1 MYKAIGYAY
10 EQAIKTINWA
20 KDGKSF
26 LDNGTEVRISPAKK
40 NYIICVTAENF
51 GIIPSE
57 INKYVTIDEKTK
69 IIPYVVNI
77 YDFEIVTNECKTIEE
92 FWDYLDFRMKNAD
105 VVTLDTSDRLFH
117 LKDRDNDAYK
127 ISISDIE
134 QYLRES
140 GGNYKNNCNLYVK
153 VTSKAALYGEL
164 KENSS
169 VKSVSLKQ
177 RQLFELD

>member
-77 YDFEIVTNECKTIEE
+77 YDFEIVTNECKTIDE

-105 VVTLDTSDRLFH
+105 VVSGVDELDIFGFFKKRG
-117 LKDRDNDAYK
+117 NVK
-127 ISISDIE
+127 ISVEDLMI
-134 QYLRES
+134 L
-140 GGNYKNNCNLYVK
+140 NYTLEFDRKYSALDKERFKK
-153 VTSKAALYGEL
+153 V
-164 KENSS
+164 
-169 VKSVSLKQ
+169 
-177 RQLFELD
+177 

>member
-69 IIPYVVNI
+69 IIPYVVI
-77 YDFEIVTNECKTIEE
+77 
-92 FWDYLDFRMKNAD
+92 FRI
-105 VVTLDTSDRLFH
+105 
-117 LKDRDNDAYK
+117 LK
-127 ISISDIE
+127 
-134 QYLRES
+134 
-140 GGNYKNNCNLYVK
+140 
-153 VTSKAALYGEL
+153 
-164 KENSS
+164 
-169 VKSVSLKQ
+169 
-177 RQLFELD
+177 

>member
-77 YDFEIVTNECKTIEE
+77 YDFEIVTNECKTIDE

-105 VVTLDTSDRLFH
+105 VGSGVDEFDIFGFYKKRG
-117 LKDRDNDAYK
+117 NVK
-127 ISISDIE
+127 ISVEDLMI
-134 QYLRES
+134 L
-140 GGNYKNNCNLYVK
+140 NYTLEFDRKYSALDKERFKK
-153 VTSKAALYGEL
+153 V
-164 KENSS
+164 
-169 VKSVSLKQ
+169 
-177 RQLFELD
+177 